1 MCGITGFYLKG
12 KDYQRSNLNENLI
25 LMSKELSH
33 RGPNAKGTWIDDT
46 NKLGFGHARL
56 SIRDLSQK
64 GNQPMISSCKR
75 YVIIYNGEVY
85 DTRNLENELTNASI
99 NLKSSS
105 DTEVL
110 LEYIANFGLKNTL
123 EKING
128 MFAFALYDIKK
139 QKLYLVRDR
148 LGIKPLFYYINN
160 NSFSFGSEIKSLKKF
175 FDFKKSINLNSL
187 NSFLKFGFNK
197 NFTSIYNNV
206 DQVKPGEV
214 IEVDRNL
221 EIKKNLYWSYKD
233 FFKQKKSMNS
243 LNQSLEELENLITNS
258 IKIRLISDVE
268 VGSFLSGGIDS
279 SLVSCIMSEVSE
291 KKIKTFSVGF
301 LEKKYD
307 ESQDARNI
315 SKYIGSEHHEII
327 IEKNELL
334 NFFDKIPEIYDEPFA
349 DSSQIPTAIIS
360 NYAKKNAGV
369 ILSGDGGDELFGG
382 YTRYIEAKKNIT
394 KKIDIKILIKK
405 ILGNIILKTNDKN
418 ILILE
423 KIFNKINLKE
433 RSRNFLDLHNLDE
446 KFYFDFL
453 CQWQDLKNI
462 LHPQFIKENL
472 KKNNDLNFISDHYE
486 NFMAHDIGGY
496 LPNDILT
503 KVDRA
508 SMNSSLEV
516 RVPLLDYRI
525 VEFAIKLPTKY
536 KIFDNNQKIIL
547 KKLLEKKLPKKL
559 IKNKKVGFGFPLDE
573 WLRTLLKSRVDYLF
587 SDECLKINP
596 YLNRKFVQKIWHE
609 HQNGKHNHGL
619 KLWNILIFQQWMNKN
634 V

>member
-12 KDYQRSNLNENLI
+12 KNYQRSNLNENLI
-25 LMSKELSH
+25 LMSRELSH
-33 RGPNAKGTWIDDT
+33 RGPNAKGTWIDES

-64 GNQPMISSCKR
+64 GNQPMISFCKR
-75 YVIIYNGEVY
+75 YVIIYNGEIY
-85 DTRNLENELTNASI
+85 DTKNLESELTNAGI

-110 LEYIANFGLKNTL
+110 LEYIANFGLENSL

-160 NSFSFGSEIKSLKKF
+160 SSFSFGSEIKSLKKF
-175 FDFKKSINLNSL
+175 FDFKTSINLNSL
-187 NSFLKFGFNK
+187 NSFLRFGFNK
-197 NFTSIYNNV
+197 KFTSIYNNV

-214 IEVDRNL
+214 IEVDKNL
-221 EIKKNLYWSYKD
+221 KIKKNFYWSYKD
-233 FFKQKKSMNS
+233 FFKLKKSTNS
-243 LNQSLEELENLITNS
+243 LNESLEELENLITNS

-279 SLVSCIMSEVSE
+279 SLVSCIMSEVSK

-418 ILILE
+418 ILIFE

-433 RSRNFLDLHNLDE
+433 RSRNFLDLHNLEE

-453 CQWQDLKNI
+453 CQWKDLKNV
-462 LHPQFIKENL
+462 LHPQFIEENL

-486 NFMAHDIGGY
+486 NFMAHDLGGY

-508 SMNSSLEV
+508 SMSSSLEV

-536 KIFDNNQKIIL
+536 KIFGNNQKIIL
-547 KKLLEKKLPKKL
+547 KKLLEKKLPIKL

>member
-12 KDYQRSNLNENLI
+12 KNYQRSNLNENLI
-25 LMSKELSH
+25 LMSRELSH
-33 RGPNAKGTWIDDT
+33 RGPNAKGTWIDES

-56 SIRDLSQK
+56 SIRDLSQN
-64 GNQPMISSCKR
+64 GNQPMISFCKR
-75 YVIIYNGEVY
+75 YVIIYNGEIY
-85 DTRNLENELTNASI
+85 DTKNLESELTNAGI

-110 LEYIANFGLKNTL
+110 LEYIANFGLENSL

-160 NSFSFGSEIKSLKKF
+160 SSFSFGSEIKALKKF
-175 FDFKKSINLNSL
+175 FDFKTSINLNSL
-187 NSFLKFGFNK
+187 NSFLRFGFNK
-197 NFTSIYNNV
+197 KFTSIYNNV

-214 IEVDRNL
+214 IEVDKNL
-221 EIKKNLYWSYKD
+221 KIKKNFYWSYKD
-233 FFKQKKSMNS
+233 FFKLKKSTNS
-243 LNQSLEELENLITNS
+243 LNESLEELENLITNS

-279 SLVSCIMSEVSE
+279 SLVSCIMSEVSK

-418 ILILE
+418 ILIFE

-433 RSRNFLDLHNLDE
+433 RSRNFLDLHNLEE

-453 CQWQDLKNI
+453 CQWKDLKNV
-462 LHPQFIKENL
+462 LHPQFIEENL

-486 NFMAHDIGGY
+486 NFMAHDLGGY

-508 SMNSSLEV
+508 SMSSSLEV

-536 KIFDNNQKIIL
+536 KIFGNNQKIIL
-547 KKLLEKKLPKKL
+547 KKLLEKKLPIKL